1 LSAVSSPCYVGKAHL
16 KVTATGDMVN
26 LGFGADDR
34 VKVARVPLRRRE
46 AESSWIGQT
55 NTDLREFK
63 TTVRNLHAQP
73 IRISV
78 IDRLPF
84 SENGAIQVEELRE
97 TTPPIER
104 TVTDKRGVMAWTWDY
119 APGEQKEIRLAYRV
133 KWPGDRELV
142 YEQKPIGPGS

>member
-1 LSAVSSPCYVGKAHL
+1 
-16 KVTATGDMVN
+16 VN

-46 AESSWIGQT
+46 NEPSWLGQT
-55 NTDLREFK
+55 KTDLREFK

-84 SENGAIQVEELRE
+84 SENAAIQVEELRE

-104 TVTDKRGVMAWTWDY
+104 QPEDKRGIMTWTWDY
-119 APGEQKEIRLAYRV
+119 EPGQQKEIRLAYRV
-133 KWPGDRELV
+133 KWPADRDLV
-142 YEQKPIGPGS
+142 YEPKPTIGPGS